1 MKIDKNKIEFILFR
15 FFEKIV
21 HFIGFKRIKF
31 IAKPL
36 AFLFFYLI
44 SLRKNVVLKNLQRA
58 FPEKSEKEIKKI
70 AFANYV
76 SAGITFLELLY
87 ASKITADE
95 LNEIVVIDEAT
106 KTKLLDIAR
115 GKDGAVFLSGHF
127 GNWEIVALF
136 VGLLVN
142 DVKPLHVIVKNQ
154 RNLFITKWLENVRTK
169 FGNNIV
175 VVGKN
180 SRELLKI
187 ALNNQII
194 ALLADQ
200 RGRKENLRVKFFGI
214 DTPVHTGLAVI
225 ALKTKTPIVFFAA
238 TRLPDGR
245 YGVTID
251 EISCEKYSENWNENV
266 KCIMQN
272 YMNKMEKII
281 SKHPEQ
287 WFWMH
292 NIWKYSS
299 TAKTQ
304 RRKDG

>member
-1 MKIDKNKIEFILFR
+1 MKIDKNKIEFFFYR

-36 AFLFFYLI
+36 AFLFFYVI
-44 SLRKNVVLKNLQRA
+44 PLRKNVVLKNLQRA
-58 FPEKSEKEIKKI
+58 FPNKSEKEIKKI
-70 AFANYV
+70 AFANFV

-95 LNEIVVIDEAT
+95 LNEVVVINETT
-106 KTKLLDIAR
+106 KAKLLDIAR
-115 GKDGAVFLSGHF
+115 GKDGAVFLSGHY
-127 GNWEIVALF
+127 GNWEILALY

-142 DVKPLHVIVKNQ
+142 DVKPLHIIVKNQ
-154 RNLFITKWLENVRTK
+154 RNVYITKWLEVTRSK
-169 FGNNIV
+169 FGNRIV
-175 VVGKN
+175 AVGK
-180 SRELLKI
+180 SMRELLKI
-187 ALNNQII
+187 ALDNQIV

-200 RGRKENLRVKFFGI
+200 RGRKENLRIKFFGI

-238 TRLPDGR
+238 TRLHDGR
-245 YGVTID
+245 YEITVD
-251 EISCEKYSENWNENV
+251 EIFCDTLSEKWNDNV

-272 YMNKMEKII
+272 YMNKMEEII

-292 NIWKYSS
+292 NIWKYS
-299 TAKTQ
+299 
-304 RRKDG
+304 